1 VSPVLAGGLAALGAA
16 ALWAVASV
24 IFRRV
29 GEQIPPVELVVL
41 KGIVSLPLLLLTAWA
56 LGDPPPGAQPLAVA
70 LLLVS
75 GALGIGLGDTAFFG
89 ALNELGARQALLL
102 GLLAPPLAALMAWPA
117 LGEALPAVAWLGIG
131 ITALGVAWV
140 VTERTQGEG
149 GKGLQ
154 GGQGRP
160 PLRGVGLGLLAAL
173 CQAGGAVLS
182 RAALAHAPVSALWS
196 AAVRLA
202 AGVAVLLVA
211 LALARRPPGR
221 WWKAGAARGL
231 WGPLLAAVVLGTY
244 LALWLQQI
252 SLKLVPAGIAQT
264 LIATSP
270 LFVLP
275 LAAWAGEKVSAR
287 AVAGA
292 AVALGGVALLFAA
305 G

>member
-1 VSPVLAGGLAALGAA
+1 
-16 ALWAVASV
+16 
-24 IFRRV
+24 
-29 GEQIPPVELVVL
+29 
-41 KGIVSLPLLLLTAWA
+41 
-56 LGDPPPGAQPLAVA
+56 
-70 LLLVS
+70 
-75 GALGIGLGDTAFFG
+75 
-89 ALNELGARQALLL
+89 
-102 GLLAPPLAALMAWPA
+102 
-117 LGEALPAVAWLGIG
+117 
-131 ITALGVAWV
+131 
-140 VTERTQGEG
+140 
-149 GKGLQ
+149 
-154 GGQGRP
+154 
-160 PLRGVGLGLLAAL
+160 
-173 CQAGGAVLS
+173 
-182 RAALAHAPVSALWS
+182 VSALWS